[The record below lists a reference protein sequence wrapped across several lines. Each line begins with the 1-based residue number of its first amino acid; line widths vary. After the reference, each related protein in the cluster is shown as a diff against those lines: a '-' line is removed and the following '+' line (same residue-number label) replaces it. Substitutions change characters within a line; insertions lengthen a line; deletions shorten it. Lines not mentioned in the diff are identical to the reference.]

1 MSSLGRSVFK
11 GLTDLWP
18 FADVPPPLSWLS
30 AGLLTI
36 KSKSPKN

>member
-18 FADVPPPLSWLS
+18 FADVPPLSWLS